1 MFVLAFR
8 FVAVEMATSFSTKTN
23 MKSTKNR
30 CHNPAPTTTLC
41 LAMFMLFCCYEQWKG
56 LKVVQKTPIIGVFQG
71 FLTPI
76 TCKKDP
82 KTNEK

>member
-1 MFVLAFR
+1 MFPLFS
-8 FVAVEMATSFSTKTN
+8 FLVAVEGS
-23 MKSTKNR
+23 
-30 CHNPAPTTTLC
+30 
-41 LAMFMLFCCYEQWKG
+41 
-56 LKVVQKTPIIGVFQG
+56 KVVQKTPIIGVFQG